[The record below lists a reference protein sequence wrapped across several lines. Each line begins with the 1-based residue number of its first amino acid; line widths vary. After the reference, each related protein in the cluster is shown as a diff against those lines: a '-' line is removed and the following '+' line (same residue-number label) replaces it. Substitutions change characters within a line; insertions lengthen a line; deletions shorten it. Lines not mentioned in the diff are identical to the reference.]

1 MIRLAL
7 ELVLAILTLCGVA
20 FYLIALWSAH
30 LFRRRAQTGHSSAFS
45 PPVSILK
52 PLKGMDD
59 ETYAALRSHC
69 VQDYGPCQIIFGVN
83 DSADSAVPLVQRLA
97 SEFPHIDIRLMVCSE
112 VFGANRKASNL
123 IQMLRDAKY
132 QYILVNDGDIKVS
145 PHYLRSVMSYF
156 GDPSLGM
163 VTCLYRAH
171 PSLTLGS
178 RLEALGISTDFA
190 PGVLTARY
198 LEDGLHFGL
207 GSTLA
212 MSRVALEKIGGFMA
226 VVDYIADDYQL
237 GQRIS
242 AAGFKVALAS
252 EVVETFVP
260 PYTFRQFWQH
270 QLRWARTMRDSRP
283 AGYRGL
289 LFTYALP
296 WAILL
301 ALLAPH
307 LWWAWTLLAAA
318 GSARIAV
325 ALSVGWATLHDDHV
339 LRDLWLLPLRDV
351 LALAIWIWS
360 YTDDTVIWRG
370 EKFRLEKGRMHA
382 VSSESDT
389 AATPGIG
396 QTGSGAQPR

>member
-1 MIRLAL
+1 MIHLAL
-7 ELVLAILTLCGVA
+7 ELVLALLTVCGLA
-20 FYLIALWSAH
+20 FYLMALWSAH
-30 LFRRRAQTGHSSAFS
+30 LFRRMTRTGPSCAFS

-69 VQDYGPCQIIFGVN
+69 IQEYGPYEIIFGVN
-83 DSADSAVPLVQRLA
+83 DASDPAVALVQRLA
-97 SEFPHIDIRLMVCSE
+97 SEFPHTDIRLVVCSE

-123 IQMLRDAKY
+123 IHMLRETKY
-132 QYILVNDGDIKVS
+132 QYLLVNDGDIKVS
-145 PHYLRSVMSYF
+145 PHYLRSVMSHF
-156 GDPSLGM
+156 DNPKAGM
-163 VTCLYRAH
+163 VTCLYRARL
-171 PSLTLGS
+171 SRTLGS

-190 PGVLTARY
+190 PGVLTASY

-212 MSRVALEKIGGFMA
+212 MSRSALDKIGGFEA

-242 AAGFKVALAS
+242 AAGFKVALAP
-252 EVVETFVP
+252 EIVETFIP
-260 PYTFRQFWQH
+260 PYSFRQFREH

-283 AGYRGL
+283 GGYRGL
-289 LFTYALP
+289 IFTYALP

-301 ALLAPH
+301 TVFAPH
-307 LWWAWTLLAAA
+307 LWWAWTLLIATLAAR
-318 GSARIAV
+318 SAV
-325 ALSVGWATLHDDHV
+325 AFSVGWATLHDDNL

-360 YTDDTVIWRG
+360 YADDTVIWRG

-382 VSSESDT
+382 VGNASDT
-389 AATPGIG
+389 VTPTIG
-396 QTGSGAQPR
+396 RTGSGAQPR